1 MFYRGD
7 IRVLYIK
14 IDGVFTPIGCLTSNP
29 FSEDVDML
37 STNTRNNEGWRT
49 SLPTTQ
55 GFTIGF
61 EGLQVRNDEK
71 LSYLELKKLKRN
83 RQRIEWQIGNLE
95 ETFLDTGFGY
105 ITSIGETNGTG
116 DVLSF
121 SGEIVGYGIPTIIE
135 LDGDL
140 WQDGETMIFQD
151 GIAFQF

>member
-7 IRVLYIK
+7 IRVLYIR
-14 IDGVFTPIGCLTSNP
+14 IDGEFMPVGCLTSNP
-29 FSEDVDML
+29 MTEDVEML
-37 STNTRNNEGWRT
+37 PTNTRNNEGWRT

-55 GFTIGF
+55 GYSISF
-61 EGLQVRNDEK
+61 EGIQVRDDLK
-71 LSYLELKKLKRN
+71 LSYLELKKLKRSKT
-83 RQRIEWQIGNLE
+83 RIEWQIGTVE

-105 ITSIGETNGTG
+105 ITNIGESNGTG

-121 SGEIVGYGIPTIIE
+121 SGEIIGYGIPTIIE
-135 LDGDL
+135 LNGDL